1 MITNQNE
8 RREIIEACKHIQETG
23 LNQGTSGNVSIRIS
37 KNEFLVTPSGVP
49 YEKMSLD
56 TVVPVKIS
64 PAQYSGNYRPTSE
77 WQLHLAVYRTFPW
90 NEAGSVVHT
99 HSHFSTTVA
108 CMRRC
113 IPAFNYMVMVG
124 GSYEIPCA
132 EYAIFGSTQL
142 SDNILRVLKNG
153 CRACLMANH
162 GLLVYAQTLEKALYI
177 TAEVENL
184 AKQYLHLLA
193 SGQPFT
199 ILDDEEMFRV
209 LELAKSYGK
218 LDENYEGYSKS
229 ISFPPRVEEGL
240 DVSVNISQS
249 LISEGLTE
257 LKSDEFMRLDPANI
271 PCSLRLELRDS
282 TDTVVGEAIE
292 TIAPL
297 ETTCASGG
305 SMLQITEIDDLLD
318 EIQKSD
324 VPQRRFEI

>member
-1 MITNQNE
+1 MITNQSE
-8 RREIIEACKHIQETG
+8 RREIIEACKLIQETG

-37 KNEFLVTPSGVP
+37 QNEFLVTPSGVP
-49 YEKMSLD
+49 YENMTLD
-56 TVVPVKIS
+56 KVVPVKIS
-64 PAQYSGNYRPTSE
+64 PAQYRGNYRPTLE
-77 WQLHLAVYRTFPW
+77 WKLHLAVYRTFPW

-99 HSHFSTTVA
+99 QSHFSTTVA

-177 TAEVENL
+177 TAEIENL
-184 AKQYLHLLA
+184 AKQYLHLLS

-199 ILDDEEMFRV
+199 ILDDKEMSRV
-209 LELAKSYGK
+209 LELAWSYGK

-229 ISFPPRVEEGL
+229 VSFPPRVEEVL
-240 DVSVNISQS
+240 DDAANISQTEWK
-249 LISEGLTE
+249 SE
-257 LKSDEFMRLDPANI
+257 EFIKLDADLNLA
-271 PCSLRLELRDS
+271 CSLRLESKDS
-282 TDTVVGEAIE
+282 ADTVVGEAKE
-292 TIAPL
+292 VIAPL

-305 SMLQITEIDDLLD
+305 SMVQITDVDNLLD
-318 EIQKSD
+318 DIQKSD
-324 VPQRRFEI
+324 VFQRRFEV